1 MPGHVSG
8 DAPFSNPCIKPKNL
22 HYDLHPSMPTCLS
35 VPTLQFT
42 YPSNLTQACV
52 VAAREATAL
61 PRGQALRARAVM
73 YLALLA
79 GGVLAA
85 LRVLPSP
92 MYLASALADPA
103 LPQVRSPHSICS
115 NKVTL
120 VLLGVL

>member
-1 MPGHVSG
+1 
-8 DAPFSNPCIKPKNL
+8 
-22 HYDLHPSMPTCLS
+22 MPTCPP
-35 VPTLQFT
+35 VPTLQVP
-42 YPSNLTQACV
+42 YPSTFTQAYV
-52 VAAREATAL
+52 VAAREAAAL

-103 LPQVRSPHSICS
+103 LPQVKESSQHFIATRL
-115 NKVTL
+115 TL
-120 VLLGVL
+120 FLLGAL

>member
-1 MPGHVSG
+1 M
-8 DAPFSNPCIKPKNL
+8 
-22 HYDLHPSMPTCLS
+22 
-35 VPTLQFT
+35 
-42 YPSNLTQACV
+42 
-52 VAAREATAL
+52 AAREAAAL

-103 LPQVRSPHSICS
+103 LPQVRCPHSIYS
-115 NKVTL
+115 NKSKFGTL
-120 VLLGVL
+120 GCASNSGGLTMSNDWENCVF

>member
-1 MPGHVSG
+1 
-8 DAPFSNPCIKPKNL
+8 
-22 HYDLHPSMPTCLS
+22 MPTCL
-35 VPTLQFT
+35 PLPT
-42 YPSNLTQACV
+42 YPSNVTQACV
-52 VAAREATAL
+52 VAAREAAAL

-103 LPQVRSPHSICS
+103 LPQVRSAHSTYNNTKLFGTHGCALDFWRPH
-115 NKVTL
+115 NVQ
-120 VLLGVL
+120 